1 MTSKE
6 LVKNALENWRFPVLS
21 EAENTI
27 VIRYQ
32 MNYIHISSLT
42 DESKSIAVL
51 LTGIFTADDEQ
62 EERLGLKTC
71 NELNMQMM
79 QTKFYIDNDKDL
91 VISSEFFYS
100 SEEEVGALLRIAM
113 NSVVTGKVRFGAKY
127 KEALAEDRL
136 IQELNADE

>member
-6 LVKNALENWRFPVLS
+6 LVKKALENWRFPVLS

-51 LTGIFTADDEQ
+51 LTGIFTADDEH

-79 QTKFYIDNDKDL
+79 QTKFYLDNDNDL
-91 VISSEFFYS
+91 VVSSEFFYS
-100 SEEEVGALLRIAM
+100 SEEEVEALLRIAM
-113 NSVVTGKVRFGAKY
+113 NSVVTGKVRFGKKY

-136 IQELNADE
+136 IQELNEDE